1 MAIRN
6 IREIGDEILT
16 KKCREV
22 KEMTPR
28 IRELIE
34 DMLDTMY
41 EANGVGL
48 AAPQVGI
55 LKRIV
60 VIDTTGEDP
69 YILINPRIVA
79 TSGEQTGMEG
89 CLSVPGKSGQ
99 VTRPNYVK
107 AVAQDVNMQEFE
119 LEGTELLAR
128 AICHELDHLDGHLYV
143 EKVEGDL
150 VVTNYNDLDEF
161 DEDED

>member
-1 MAIRN
+1 MALRSIRVM
-6 IREIGDEILT
+6 GDEILT
-16 KKCREV
+16 KKCKEV
-22 KEMTPR
+22 TEMTPR
-28 IRELIE
+28 TKILIE

-60 VIDTTGEDP
+60 VIDVTGEDP
-69 YILINPRIVA
+69 YILINPKILE
-79 TSGEQTGMEG
+79 TSGEQTGQEG

-107 AVAQDVNMQEFE
+107 VEALNMYMQPFV

-128 AICHELDHLDGHLYV
+128 AICHELEHLEGHLYV
-143 EKVEGDL
+143 EKVEGEL
-150 VVTNYNDLDEF
+150 QIVNYDDVE
-161 DEDED
+161 EIG